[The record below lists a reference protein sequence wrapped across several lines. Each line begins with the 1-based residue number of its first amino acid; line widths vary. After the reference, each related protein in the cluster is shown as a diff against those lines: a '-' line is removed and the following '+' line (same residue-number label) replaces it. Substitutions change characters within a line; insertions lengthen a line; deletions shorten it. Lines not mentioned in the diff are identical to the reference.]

1 MEIEFFNTTKYSDI
15 FKNYEY
21 GKIVDLIEY
30 NRNIYV
36 WDSLQAYIYDNGKYN
51 RHYAETDLTETLSK
65 IEVCYT
71 LARLENNT
79 DIFTEKGFLEYKFN
93 LDKGGLNDR
102 NN

>member
-1 MEIEFFNTTKYSDI
+1 MGIDFFNITKYGDI

-21 GKIVDLIEY
+21 GKIVDLIEN

-36 WDSLQAYIYDNGKYN
+36 WGSHQTYIYNNGKYN

-71 LARLENNT
+71 LARFENDM
-79 DIFTEKGFLEYKFN
+79 DIFT
-93 LDKGGLNDR
+93 DKR
-102 NN
+102 F